1 MNVSVPKET
10 AAGERR
16 VALVPEVVERLVQNG
31 LQVTVESGAGEGAHH
46 PDAAYEEAGATIGD
60 GFSGDV
66 VAKVAPPSAEEIGR
80 LGAGLRPDRLPRS
93 RSRPPTPS
101 AALADRGVTSFAME
115 AIPRITRAQS
125 MDALSSQ
132 ATVSGYRAAL
142 IAAQE
147 LPRFFPMLT
156 TAAGTIRP
164 AKVLVLGAGVAGL
177 QAIAT
182 TRRLGAVVQAFD
194 VRSAVKEQIESLG
207 ARFLELDMGLEDA
220 EAAGGYARQLT
231 DEEQQRQRELLA
243 EEIGKMDA
251 VISTAAVPGRRAP
264 LLVTEQAVKNMS
276 PGSVIVDL
284 AAETGGNCELTE
296 AGETVVKEDVTI
308 AGPLNLPA
316 TMPDHASSLYARNV
330 QSLLALMVKEG
341 ELSLDFEDE
350 VIAGACITRDGQI
363 VHEGAKQAA
372 GVDGLAMDLLTE
384 LTILVLAAFVGFEV
398 ISKVPNTL
406 HTPLMSATNAIH
418 GIVLLGGLYLIGAAD
433 GFLERAPARDRDRVR
448 HDQRGR
454 RLPRDRPHARDVQ
467 SRRSATDVP
476 SATLPPGPGLHP
488 VALHRR
494 LRAASS
500 SACGC

>member
-16 VALVPEVVERLVQNG
+16 VALVPEVVERLVQSG

-46 PDAAYEEAGATIGD
+46 PDAAYEEAGATHRRRLLRRRRSQGR
-60 GFSGDV
+60 
-66 VAKVAPPSAEEIGR
+66 AAER
-80 LGAGLRPDRLPRS
+80 RRD
-93 RSRPPTPS
+93 RPPAEGSVLIGHLQPLT
-101 AALADRGVTSFAME
+101 AGETVRALADRGVTSFAME

-156 TAAGTIRP
+156 TAAGTVRP

-182 TRRLGAVVQAFD
+182 ARRLGAIVQAFD

-276 PGSVIVDL
+276 P
-284 AAETGGNCELTE
+284 
-296 AGETVVKEDVTI
+296 
-308 AGPLNLPA
+308 
-316 TMPDHASSLYARNV
+316 AR
-330 QSLLALMVKEG
+330 
-341 ELSLDFEDE
+341 
-350 VIAGACITRDGQI
+350 
-363 VHEGAKQAA
+363 
-372 GVDGLAMDLLTE
+372 
-384 LTILVLAAFVGFEV
+384 
-398 ISKVPNTL
+398 
-406 HTPLMSATNAIH
+406 
-418 GIVLLGGLYLIGAAD
+418 
-433 GFLERAPARDRDRVR
+433 
-448 HDQRGR
+448 
-454 RLPRDRPHARDVQ
+454 
-467 SRRSATDVP
+467 
-476 SATLPPGPGLHP
+476 
-488 VALHRR
+488 
-494 LRAASS
+494 
-500 SACGC
+500 

>member
-1 MNVSVPKET
+1 MIVSVPKES
-10 AAGERR
+10 APGETR
-16 VALVPEVVERLVQNG
+16 VALVPEVADRLVKAG
-31 LQVTVESGAGEGAHH
+31 LEITVEAGAGASAHH
-46 PDAAYEEAGATIGD
+46 PDPEYVEAGARVGD
-60 GFSGDV
+60 GWSGEV

-80 LGAGLRPDRLPRS
+80 LGQGSVLIAFLQPLTAGESVR
-93 RSRPPTPS
+93 
-101 AALADRGVTSFAME
+101 ALADAGVTSFAME

-156 TAAGTIRP
+156 TAAGTVRP

-182 TRRLGAVVQAFD
+182 ARRLGAIVQAFD

-231 DEEQQRQRELLA
+231 DEEQAKQRDLLA
-243 EEIGKMDA
+243 IEIGKMDA

-264 LLVTEQAVKNMS
+264 LLVTEQAVRNMS

-296 AGETVVKEDVTI
+296 PGETVVKEDVTI

-316 TMPDHASSLYARNV
+316 SMPDHASSLYSRNV
-330 QSLLALMVKEG
+330 QSLLELMVKEG
-341 ELSLDFEDE
+341 ELSLDFDDE
-350 VIAGACITRDGQI
+350 VLAGACITRDGEI
-363 VHEGAKQAA
+363 VHEGARAAA
-372 GVDGLAMDLLTE
+372 GVTA
-384 LTILVLAAFVGFEV
+384 
-398 ISKVPNTL
+398 
-406 HTPLMSATNAIH
+406 
-418 GIVLLGGLYLIGAAD
+418 
-433 GFLERAPARDRDRVR
+433 
-448 HDQRGR
+448 
-454 RLPRDRPHARDVQ
+454 
-467 SRRSATDVP
+467 
-476 SATLPPGPGLHP
+476 
-488 VALHRR
+488 
-494 LRAASS
+494 
-500 SACGC
+500 